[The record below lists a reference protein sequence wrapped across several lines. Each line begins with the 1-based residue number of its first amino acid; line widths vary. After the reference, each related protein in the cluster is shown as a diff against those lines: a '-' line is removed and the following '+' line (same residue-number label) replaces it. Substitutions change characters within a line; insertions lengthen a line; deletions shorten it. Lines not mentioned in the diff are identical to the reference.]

1 MPIEA
6 TTRPPRSRPSV
17 DVMVVGAG
25 IVLSMAL
32 LAGAGIVAPGTDTG
46 HARFHGSTALMAL
59 LVAAGI
65 LWVRPSRT
73 LANRAPVVG
82 LVALAVA
89 MLVESVGALGFGPD
103 GYGRVNDL
111 VVLHDLGLLLTPLA
125 MIVMVVALAISAGA
139 VIWRR
144 AAGSNAARATA
155 VLVGLVVVAMGLF
168 LIATLTGMTPF
179 LG

>member
-1 MPIEA
+1 MTIEA
-6 TTRPPRSRPSV
+6 TSRPPRSRPSV
-17 DVMVVGAG
+17 DVIVVSAGMVLAV
-25 IVLSMAL
+25 AL
-32 LAGAGIVAPGTDTG
+32 LAGVGIVAPDNDTG
-46 HARFHGSTALMAL
+46 HARFHASTALVAL

-65 LWVRPSRT
+65 LWVRPRPT

-103 GYGRVNDL
+103 GYARVNDL

-125 MIVMVVALAISAGA
+125 MMAMVLALAIGAGA
-139 VIWRR
+139 VIWQRTPGR
-144 AAGSNAARATA
+144 AAARGAAALA
-155 VLVGLVVVAMGLF
+155 GLAVVALGLF
-168 LIATLTGMTPF
+168 LIATMTGMTPF